1 MVAGPAYATCERL
14 ARAHYENFPVASR
27 LLPKSAR
34 KHVAAIY
41 AFARLADDF
50 ADEGDRTD
58 EARLELVRW
67 HLDHTPPERVDAVA
81 LGGTVLASRDELLV
95 ALVSRAMAVTD
106 DVALREA
113 IAPLLAGH
121 HKAMPGLVDDLV
133 SASARLADDGVE
145 LETVERF
152 LDRLARTGD
161 PAASLTHDGTDDPE
175 FSGSR

>member
-1 MVAGPAYATCERL
+1 
-14 ARAHYENFPVASR
+14 
-27 LLPKSAR
+27 
-34 KHVAAIY
+34 
-41 AFARLADDF
+41 
-50 ADEGDRTD
+50 
-58 EARLELVRW
+58 
-67 HLDHTPPERVDAVA
+67 
-81 LGGTVLASRDELLV
+81 
-95 ALVSRAMAVTD
+95 MAVTD

-133 SASARLADDGVE
+133 SASARLADDGAE

-161 PAASLTHDGTDDPE
+161 PAASLAHDGTDDPE